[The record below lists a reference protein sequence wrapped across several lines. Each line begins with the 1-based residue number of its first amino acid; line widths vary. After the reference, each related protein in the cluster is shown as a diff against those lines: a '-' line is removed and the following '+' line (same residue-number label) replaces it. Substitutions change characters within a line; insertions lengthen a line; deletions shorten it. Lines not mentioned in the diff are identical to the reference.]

1 MAEIGTALRNLTRE
15 TAAGRCEYCLT
26 PEEFSLTTYEIDHI
40 IALKHGGKTSQDN
53 LAFCCALCNR
63 HKGTDIASIDPAT
76 GNVVP
81 LFHPRRDRWPND
93 FEIRDGEIV
102 PLTVVGRVT
111 ALLLQLNTP
120 RRIRERRLLF
130 KP

>member
-1 MAEIGTALRNLTRE
+1 
-15 TAAGRCEYCLT
+15 
-26 PEEFSLTTYEIDHI
+26 
-40 IALKHGGKTSQDN
+40 

-81 LFHPRRDRWPND
+81 LFHPRRDRWPD
-93 FEIRDGEIV
+93 HFEIRDGEIV